1 MVLEAARIPGEGP
14 EGVLPGRV
22 ECAALHPAAEGQ
34 GPRCSQVT
42 WARLREAGGCHCIHQ
57 PLCSSSGVLPDVA

>member
-1 MVLEAARIPGEGP
+1 MLEAARIPGEGP

-34 GPRCSQVT
+34 GPLFTGLAGTAERSRWLSLHPSASLQL
-42 WARLREAGGCHCIHQ
+42 LRG
-57 PLCSSSGVLPDVA
+57 PS